1 MTTSVSKISNA
12 GNLYEDPTQRLQKGL
27 DDYTKLL
34 EKEKRY
40 HPSTGTASFSMNNAK
55 KKTIKSRK

>member
-12 GNLYEDPTQRLQKGL
+12 GNLYEDATQRLQKGL

-34 EKEKRY
+34 EKEK
-40 HPSTGTASFSMNNAK
+40 K
-55 KKTIKSRK
+55 